1 MGRPNSSGG
10 DQYIAKMEDGRIL
23 NVEIK
28 AKCGN
33 LGMYEEK
40 LRKLGAELI
49 RIEEQKDTY
58 FSILDG
64 RLKVRELPATARL
77 IYYVRENISE
87 PKKSEVLIFDI
98 DDMNR
103 CLVLMDILKRLFPIR
118 CIVRKSRKI
127 YGFQNIHIHLDR
139 VEGLGSFLEL
149 EGALQKSQTITS
161 LRKQVGDFQK
171 ILGIKKEDLL
181 NVSYSDM
188 LQYSKN

>member
-1 MGRPNSSGG
+1 MG
-10 DQYIAKMEDGRIL
+10 GRTL

-49 RIEEQKDTY
+49 RVEEQRDTY
-58 FSILDG
+58 FSILEG
-64 RLKVRELPATARL
+64 RLKVRELPSTARL
-77 IYYVRENISE
+77 IYYVRENISG
-87 PKKSEVLIFDI
+87 PKKSDVLIFDI

-103 CLVLMDILKRLFPIR
+103 YQVLMDILKRLFPIQ
-118 CIVRKSRKI
+118 CIVKKNRKI
-127 YGFQNIHIHLDR
+127 YKFQNIQIHLDT

-149 EGALQKSQTITS
+149 EGVLQEGQTISS
-161 LRKQVGDFQK
+161 LRKQIGDFQK
-171 ILGIKKEDLL
+171 ILSIKKGDLL

-188 LQYSKN
+188 LQHSKN

>member
-1 MGRPNSSGG
+1 MKDERT
-10 DQYIAKMEDGRIL
+10 L

-33 LGMYEEK
+33 LGLYEEK
-40 LRKLGAELI
+40 LRKLGAELK

-64 RLKVRELPATARL
+64 RLKVRELPSIARL

-87 PKKSEVLIFDI
+87 PKKSDVLIFDI
-98 DDMNR
+98 DDIKR
-103 CLVLMDILKRLFPIR
+103 CRVLMDILKRLFPIQ
-118 CIVRKSRKI
+118 CTIRKSRKI
-127 YGFQNIHIHLDR
+127 YKFKNIHIHLDT

-149 EGALQKSQTITS
+149 EGTLRENQTISS

-171 ILGIKKEDLL
+171 ILGIKKEDLV

>member
-1 MGRPNSSGG
+1 MERPNSSGR
-10 DQYIAKMEDGRIL
+10 DLYIAMMEDGRAL

-33 LGMYEEK
+33 MGMYEEK
-40 LRKLGAELI
+40 LRKMGAELI

-58 FSILDG
+58 FSILEG
-64 RLKVRELPATARL
+64 RLKLRDLSSAARL

-98 DDMNR
+98 DDINR
-103 CLVLMDILKRLFPIR
+103 CRVLMDILKHLFPIR

-127 YGFQNIHIHLDR
+127 YRFQNIHIHLDR

-149 EGALQKSQTITS
+149 EGTLQKSQTISS

-171 ILGIKKEDLL
+171 ILGIEEEDLL